1 MSDCSIRTASDVY
14 GFVAQLKID
23 TEKCGDT
30 DSARELDEA
39 LHLGSSGL
47 EILGAIR
54 KTLIENQGAVE
65 SLLGSD
71 GWQKA
76 ARVIAFAKREKG
88 QSSAVV
94 QKEKRV
100 RAKY

>member
-1 MSDCSIRTASDVY
+1 MTDFTITSTNDVY
-14 GFVAQLKID
+14 AFVAQLK
-23 TEKCGDT
+23 TEAEKRGDT
-30 DSARELDEA
+30 DFASELDDA

-54 KTLIENQGAVE
+54 ETLIENHGEVE

-76 ARVIAFAKREKG
+76 ANVITFVDKTFGR
-88 QSSAVV
+88 
-94 QKEKRV
+94 
-100 RAKY
+100 

>member
-1 MSDCSIRTASDVY
+1 MSDCTIRTASDVY

-30 DSARELDEA
+30 DLARELDEA

-76 ARVIAFAKREKG
+76 ARVFAFVDKTFGR
-88 QSSAVV
+88 
-94 QKEKRV
+94 
-100 RAKY
+100 